1 MRYFVYA
8 VAILL
13 LASLAIFIK
22 AALFDRRPQ
31 KTGLLLAVLA
41 IPLYVVYY
49 NDRFNDLWHQFV
61 NKDTGLRMR
70 DVVEPLGRISHGN
83 PAFASDIAP
92 AGLVAVVLLTHITV
106 FQRVAVR
113 RRLQRVHDP
122 IANFFAL
129 ATISILIGGTVVSTF
144 ALGWVGALVVTGI
157 FVLVY
162 LGALALLGAIIEVT
176 VALSKLFLVW
186 LKRKV
191 FTVATWITRVSS
203 WISSLSGRLVSR
215 AWIEQIQQDTANQE
229 SLFLRE
235 QDAQDRALYEA
246 YLRDRN
252 RKRRMLQ
259 KRGIQVG
266 PEPEP
271 YDALTS
277 GPQPKNAPKPPI
289 ELLTSDPEPEPAV
302 PPPAVVPQPST
313 D

>member
-1 MRYFVYA
+1 VYA
-8 VAILL
+8 VALLL
-13 LASLAIFIK
+13 LASVAIFIK
-22 AALFDRRPQ
+22 AALFDKRPQ
-31 KTGLLLAVLA
+31 KTGLILAVLA

-49 NDRFNDLWHQFV
+49 NDRFNDLWHQLV
-61 NKDTGLRMR
+61 NQNNSLQMR
-70 DVVEPLGRISHGN
+70 DIVKPLGRIAGAN
-83 PAFASDIAP
+83 PNFASDIAP
-92 AGLVAVVLLTHITV
+92 AGLVAIVLLTHMTV

-129 ATISILIGGTVVSTF
+129 ATISILIGGTVVTTF
-144 ALGWVGALVVTGI
+144 AWGWIGSLIVTGVFI
-157 FVLVY
+157 LVY
-162 LGALALLGAIIEVT
+162 LGALALLGAIIEVIG
-176 VALSKLFLVW
+176 ALSKLFLVW

-215 AWIEQIQQDTANQE
+215 AWIEQIREDTANQE
-229 SLFLRE
+229 SLFLKE

-252 RKRRMLQ
+252 RKRRILA
-259 KRGIQVG
+259 KRGIAVG

-271 YDALTS
+271 YDALSS
-277 GPQPKNAPKPPI
+277 GPLPKNAPKPPV
-289 ELLTSDPEPEPAV
+289 ELLTADPEPEPA
-302 PPPAVVPQPST
+302 PPPPSVVPRPAT

>member
-1 MRYFVYA
+1 MRYLVFA
-8 VAILL
+8 VALLL
-13 LASLAIFIK
+13 LASVAIFVK
-22 AALFDRRPQ
+22 AALFDKRPQ
-31 KTGLLLAVLA
+31 KTGLILSLLA
-41 IPLYVVYY
+41 IPLYLVYY
-49 NDRFNDLWHQFV
+49 NDRFTDLWHQFV
-61 NKDTGLRMR
+61 NKDASLRMR
-70 DVVEPLGRISHGN
+70 DVVQPLSRIAHGN
-83 PAFASDIAP
+83 PNFPSDIAP
-92 AGLVAVVLLTHITV
+92 AGLVAVVLLTHIVV

-129 ATISILIGGTVVSTF
+129 TIIAILIGGTIVSTF
-144 ALGWVGALVVTGI
+144 ALGWIGALVITGI
-157 FVLVY
+157 FVLVF
-162 LGALALLGAIIEVT
+162 LGALALVGAIVEV
-176 VALSKLFLVW
+176 VAALSQLFLVW

-215 AWIEQIQQDTANQE
+215 AWIEQIREDTANQE

-235 QDAQDRALYEA
+235 QDTQDRALYEA

-252 RKRRMLQ
+252 RKRRILQ

-277 GPQPKNAPKPPI
+277 GPQPKNGPKPPI
-289 ELLTSDPEPEPAV
+289 ELLTADPEPEPAE
-302 PPPAVVPQPST
+302 PPAVVVPRPST

>member
-1 MRYFVYA
+1 
-8 VAILL
+8 
-13 LASLAIFIK
+13 
-22 AALFDRRPQ
+22 
-31 KTGLLLAVLA
+31 LA
-41 IPLYVVYY
+41 IPLYLVYY
-49 NDRFNDLWHQFV
+49 NDRFTDLWHQFV
-61 NKDTGLRMR
+61 NKDSALRMR
-70 DVVEPLGRISHGN
+70 DVVQPLGRIAHGN
-83 PAFASDIAP
+83 PNFPSDIAP
-92 AGLVAVVLLTHITV
+92 AGLVAVVLLTHVVV

-129 ATISILIGGTVVSTF
+129 AIIAILIGGTIVSTF
-144 ALGWVGALVVTGI
+144 ALGWIGALVIAGI
-157 FVLVY
+157 FVLVF
-162 LGALALLGAIIEVT
+162 LGALALVGAIVEV
-176 VALSKLFLVW
+176 VAALSQLFLVW

-215 AWIEQIQQDTANQE
+215 AWIEQIREDTANQE

-235 QDAQDRALYEA
+235 QDTQDRALYEA

-252 RKRRMLQ
+252 RKRRILQ

-277 GPQPKNAPKPPI
+277 GPQPKNGPKPPI
-289 ELLTSDPEPEPAV
+289 ALLTADPEPEPAV
-302 PPPAVVPQPST
+302 PPPAVVPRAST

>member
-8 VAILL
+8 VALLL
-13 LASLAIFIK
+13 LASVAIFIK
-22 AALFDRRPQ
+22 AALFDKRPQ
-31 KTGLLLAVLA
+31 KTGLILSVLA
-41 IPLYVVYY
+41 IPLYLVYY
-49 NDRFNDLWHQFV
+49 NDRWNDLWHQFV
-61 NKDTGLRMR
+61 NKDSSLQMR
-70 DVVEPLGRISHGN
+70 DIVQPLNNLHGAN
-83 PAFASDIAP
+83 PNFASDIAP
-92 AGLVAVVLLTHITV
+92 AGLVAIVLLTHMTV

-129 ATISILIGGTVVSTF
+129 ATISILIGGTLVSTF
-144 ALGWVGALVVTGI
+144 AWGWVGSLVVTGVFI
-157 FVLVY
+157 LVY
-162 LGALALLGAIIEVT
+162 LGALALLGAIIEVIG
-176 VALSKLFLVW
+176 ALSKLFLVW

-215 AWIEQIQQDTANQE
+215 AWIEQIREDTANQE

-252 RKRRMLQ
+252 RKRKMLQ

-277 GPQPKNAPKPPI
+277 GPLPPNSPKPPI
-289 ELLTSDPEPEPAV
+289 ELLTADPEPEPAV
-302 PPPAVVPQPST
+302 PPPAVVPQPAS

>member
-1 MRYFVYA
+1 LVYA
-8 VAILL
+8 VALLL
-13 LASLAIFIK
+13 LASVAIFIK
-22 AALFDRRPQ
+22 AALFDKRPQ
-31 KTGLLLAVLA
+31 KTGLILSLLA
-41 IPLYVVYY
+41 IPLYLVYY
-49 NDRFNDLWHQFV
+49 NDRFTDLWHDYV
-61 NKDTGLRMR
+61 NRDASLRFR
-70 DVVEPLGRISHGN
+70 DVVEPLGHITTRGN
-83 PAFASDIAP
+83 PHFASDIMP
-92 AGLVAVVLLTHITV
+92 AGLVALVLLTHIVV

-129 ATISILIGGTVVSTF
+129 TTIAILIGGTIVSTYH
-144 ALGWVGALVVTGI
+144 LGWIGALVVAAI
-157 FVLVY
+157 FFLVF
-162 LGALALLGAIIEVT
+162 LGALALLGAIIEVAA
-176 VALSKLFLVW
+176 ALSKLFLVW

-215 AWIEQIQQDTANQE
+215 AWIEQIREDTANQE
-229 SLFLRE
+229 SLFVKE

-252 RKRRMLQ
+252 RKRRILQ

-266 PEPEP
+266 PELEP

-277 GPQPKNAPKPPI
+277 GPQPKDGPKPPI
-289 ELLTSDPEPEPAV
+289 ELLTADPQPEPAV
-302 PPPAVVPQPST
+302 PPPAVVPRPAT

>member
-1 MRYFVYA
+1 VYA
-8 VAILL
+8 VAVLL
-13 LASLAIFIK
+13 LASVAIFIK
-22 AALFDRRPQ
+22 AALFDKRPQ
-31 KTGLLLAVLA
+31 KSGLILSLLA
-41 IPLYVVYY
+41 IPLYLVYY
-49 NDRFNDLWHQFV
+49 NDRFNDLWHDLV
-61 NKDTGLRMR
+61 NKDTSLRMR
-70 DVVEPLGRISHGN
+70 DAVQPLSHLSGAN
-83 PAFASDIAP
+83 PAFASDIMP
-92 AGLVAVVLLTHITV
+92 AGLVAAVLLTHITV

-129 ATISILIGGTVVSTF
+129 ATISILIGGTLVSTF
-144 ALGWVGALVVTGI
+144 AWGWVGSLIVTGV

-215 AWIEQIQQDTANQE
+215 AWIEQIREDTANQE
-229 SLFLRE
+229 SLFLKE

-252 RKRRMLQ
+252 RKRRVLQ

-277 GPQPKNAPKPPI
+277 GPQPRNTPKPPI
-289 ELLTSDPEPEPAV
+289 ELLTADPEPEPAV
-302 PPPAVVPQPST
+302 PPPAVVPRPAT

>member
-1 MRYFVYA
+1 MRYMVYA
-8 VAILL
+8 VALLL
-13 LASLAIFIK
+13 LASVAIFIK

-31 KTGLLLAVLA
+31 KTGLILSLLA
-41 IPLYVVYY
+41 IPLYLVYY
-49 NDRFNDLWHQFV
+49 NDRFNDLWHELV
-61 NKDTGLRMR
+61 NKDTSLKMR
-70 DVVEPLGRISHGN
+70 DVVQPLSRIAGAN
-83 PAFASDIAP
+83 PAFASDIMP
-92 AGLVAVVLLTHITV
+92 AGLVAAVLLTHITV

-129 ATISILIGGTVVSTF
+129 ATISILIGGTLVSTF
-144 ALGWVGALVVTGI
+144 AWGWVGALVVTGV
-157 FVLVY
+157 FALVY

-176 VALSKLFLVW
+176 VALGKLFLVW

-215 AWIEQIQQDTANQE
+215 AWIEQIREDTANQE
-229 SLFLRE
+229 SLFLKE

-252 RKRRMLQ
+252 RKRRILQ
-259 KRGIQVG
+259 KRGIAVG

-277 GPQPKNAPKPPI
+277 GPQPKNGPKPPI
-289 ELLTSDPEPEPAV
+289 ELLTADPEPEPAV
-302 PPPAVVPQPST
+302 PPPAVIPRPAG

>member
-8 VAILL
+8 VAVLL
-13 LASLAIFIK
+13 LASVAIFIK
-22 AALFDRRPQ
+22 AALFDKRPQ
-31 KTGLLLAVLA
+31 KTGLILAVLA

-49 NDRFNDLWHQFV
+49 NDRFNDLWHQLV
-61 NKDTGLRMR
+61 NQNTSMQMR
-70 DVVEPLGRISHGN
+70 DIVKPLGRIAGAN
-83 PAFASDIAP
+83 PNFASDIAP
-92 AGLVAVVLLTHITV
+92 AGLVAIVLLTHMTV

-129 ATISILIGGTVVSTF
+129 ATISILIGGTLVSTF
-144 ALGWVGALVVTGI
+144 AWGWIGSLIVTGVFI
-157 FVLVY
+157 LVY
-162 LGALALLGAIIEVT
+162 LGALALLGAIIEVIG
-176 VALSKLFLVW
+176 ALSKLFLVW

-191 FTVATWITRVSS
+191 FTVATWITRISS

-215 AWIEQIQQDTANQE
+215 AWIEQIREDTANQE

-252 RKRRMLQ
+252 RKRRILA
-259 KRGIQVG
+259 KRGIPTG

-277 GPQPKNAPKPPI
+277 GPLPKGAPKPPV
-289 ELLTSDPEPEPAV
+289 ELLTAAPEPEPTV
-302 PPPAVVPQPST
+302 PPPAVVPQPAA

>member
-8 VAILL
+8 VALLL
-13 LASLAIFIK
+13 LASAAIFIK
-22 AALFDRRPQ
+22 AALFDKRPQ
-31 KTGLLLAVLA
+31 KTGLILAVLA
-41 IPLYVVYY
+41 IPLYLVYY

-61 NKDTGLRMR
+61 NGGTSLRMR
-70 DVVEPLGRISHGN
+70 DVVEPLGRIQHGN

-92 AGLVAVVLLTHITV
+92 AGLVAIVLLTHITV

-129 ATISILIGGTVVSTF
+129 ATISILIGGTLVSTF
-144 ALGWVGALVVTGI
+144 AWGWVGSLVVTGVFI
-157 FVLVY
+157 LVY
-162 LGALALLGAIIEVT
+162 LGALALLGAIIEVIG
-176 VALSKLFLVW
+176 ALSKLFLVW

-215 AWIEQIQQDTANQE
+215 AWIEQIREDTANQE

-259 KRGIQVG
+259 KRGIPVG
-266 PEPEP
+266 PELEP

-277 GPQPKNAPKPPI
+277 GPQPKDGPKPPI
-289 ELLTSDPEPEPAV
+289 ELLTADPAPEPAV
-302 PPPAVVPQPST
+302 PPPAVVPRPAT

>member
-1 MRYFVYA
+1 MRYMVYA
-8 VAILL
+8 VALLL
-13 LASLAIFIK
+13 LASVAIFIK
-22 AALFDRRPQ
+22 AALFDKRPQ
-31 KTGLLLAVLA
+31 KTGLILSLLA
-41 IPLYVVYY
+41 IPIYLVYY
-49 NDRFNDLWHQFV
+49 NDRFTDLWHDYV
-61 NKDTGLRMR
+61 NKDASLRMR
-70 DVVEPLGRISHGN
+70 DVVQPLGRIAHGN
-83 PAFASDIAP
+83 PNFASDIAP
-92 AGLVAVVLLTHITV
+92 AGLVAIVLLTHIVV

-129 ATISILIGGTVVSTF
+129 ATIAIVIGGTIVSTY
-144 ALGWVGALVVTGI
+144 ALGWIGALVVAAI
-157 FVLVY
+157 FFLVF
-162 LGALALLGAIIEVT
+162 LGALALVGAIVEV
-176 VALSKLFLVW
+176 VAALSKLFLVW

-215 AWIEQIQQDTANQE
+215 AWIDQIREDTANQE

-259 KRGIQVG
+259 KRGFPAG

-277 GPQPKNAPKPPI
+277 GPQPKDGPKPPI
-289 ELLTSDPEPEPAV
+289 ELLTADPEPEPAV
-302 PPPAVVPQPST
+302 LPPAVVPQPSG